1 MTSRHASPSRSAES
15 GYSLLE
21 MLIATGILVI
31 VTGSI
36 FGLLN
41 PSQGTYRAQPEVSD
55 MQQRLRVG
63 VESIQR
69 DLFMAGGGT
78 YQGAING
85 ALINYFAPVLP
96 HSVGTLAPGSPDKPD
111 PKAITIMY
119 VPPTNS
125 QTTIRTDMPNESAE
139 LKVNEQAGCPTGDL
153 LCGFEIGMRALI
165 FDPSGAY
172 DIFTVTQV
180 QDDALHL
187 QHRDDK
193 FTTAYNTGA
202 WITEI
207 ASHTYYLN
215 EQEHRLYHY
224 DGYQSNLPLVDN
236 VVDLR
241 FEYFGDPLPAQLRK
255 PVSDPV
261 GPWTTYGPKPPTLG
275 TNYSSDDW
283 GAGENCLFQVVNGQQ
298 VPRLPDLS
306 GGEPAGALVEIP
318 YSQLNDGPWCPG
330 HTNDKGADLPN
341 RYDADM
347 LRVRKIRVTLRVQ
360 VGPESLRGSNPNGK
374 TLFTNPGSA
383 KTGNAYVPDQE
394 IRFEVTP
401 RNMNIGR

>member
-1 MTSRHASPSRSAES
+1 
-15 GYSLLE
+15 
-21 MLIATGILVI
+21 
-31 VTGSI
+31 
-36 FGLLN
+36 
-41 PSQGTYRAQPEVSD
+41 
-55 MQQRLRVG
+55 
-63 VESIQR
+63 
-69 DLFMAGGGT
+69 
-78 YQGAING
+78 
-85 ALINYFAPVLP
+85 
-96 HSVGTLAPGSPDKPD
+96 
-111 PKAITIMY
+111 
-119 VPPTNS
+119 
-125 QTTIRTDMPNESAE
+125 
-139 LKVNEQAGCPTGDL
+139 
-153 LCGFEIGMRALI
+153 MRALI

-193 FTTAYNTGA
+193 FTTAYNSGA

-215 EQEHRLYHY
+215 EAEHRLYHY

-241 FEYFGDPLPAQLRK
+241 FEYFGEPIPPMLRK

-261 GPWTTYGPKPPTLG
+261 GPWTTYGPKPPPLG

-306 GGEPAGALVEIP
+306 AGAPAGSLVPIP
-318 YSQLNDGPWCPG
+318 YNQLNDGPWCPG
-330 HTNDKGADLPN
+330 STNDSGDTLPN

-360 VGPESLRGSNPNGK
+360 VAPDSLRGVNPNGQ
-374 TLFTNPGSA
+374 TLFMNPGTA
-383 KTGNAYVPDQE
+383 KAGNAYVPDQE